1 MAIANIALVFEST
14 HFIRLSGNKHAAPFG
29 AWTPVAQLA
38 EQRIPNPQVECSSH
52 SRRVFGSRR
61 EARRNETKNNMSV
74 GIYKQGQGYWV
85 RLMSA
90 IGFGLLVMMGVVWL
104 WDQLSGVQ
112 IGDVEPV
119 YIQGGIAVITVAIC
133 GLIGYHLI
141 GRKPKLVEF
150 MIATEG
156 EMRKVNWSTRRE
168 VAGSTILVIL
178 LTLFIAL
185 FCQVADL
192 GFSAFFQWAGVLDTA

>member
-1 MAIANIALVFEST
+1 
-14 HFIRLSGNKHAAPFG
+14 
-29 AWTPVAQLA
+29 
-38 EQRIPNPQVECSSH
+38 
-52 SRRVFGSRR
+52 
-61 EARRNETKNNMSV
+61 MSV

-90 IGFGLLVMMGVVWL
+90 IGLGLLVMMGVVWL

-168 VAGSTILVIL
+168 VVGSTILVIL

>member
-1 MAIANIALVFEST
+1 
-14 HFIRLSGNKHAAPFG
+14 
-29 AWTPVAQLA
+29 
-38 EQRIPNPQVECSSH
+38 
-52 SRRVFGSRR
+52 
-61 EARRNETKNNMSV
+61 MSV

-90 IGFGLLVMMGVVWL
+90 IGLGLLVMMGVVWL

-141 GRKPKLVEF
+141 GRRPKLVEF

-168 VAGSTILVIL
+168 VVGSTILVIL

>member
-1 MAIANIALVFEST
+1 
-14 HFIRLSGNKHAAPFG
+14 
-29 AWTPVAQLA
+29 
-38 EQRIPNPQVECSSH
+38 
-52 SRRVFGSRR
+52 
-61 EARRNETKNNMSV
+61 MSV

-119 YIQGGIAVITVAIC
+119 YTQGGIAVITVAIC

-141 GRKPKLVEF
+141 GRRPKLVEF

-156 EMRKVNWSTRRE
+156 EMRKVNWSTKRE
-168 VAGSTILVIL
+168 VVGSTILVIL

>member
-1 MAIANIALVFEST
+1 M
-14 HFIRLSGNKHAAPFG
+14 
-29 AWTPVAQLA
+29 
-38 EQRIPNPQVECSSH
+38 
-52 SRRVFGSRR
+52 
-61 EARRNETKNNMSV
+61 
-74 GIYKQGQGYWV
+74 

-90 IGFGLLVMMGVVWL
+90 IGLGLLVMMGVVWL

-168 VAGSTILVIL
+168 VVGSTILVIL

-185 FCQVADL
+185 FCQIADL

>member
-1 MAIANIALVFEST
+1 
-14 HFIRLSGNKHAAPFG
+14 
-29 AWTPVAQLA
+29 
-38 EQRIPNPQVECSSH
+38 
-52 SRRVFGSRR
+52 
-61 EARRNETKNNMSV
+61 MSV

-112 IGDVEPV
+112 IGDIEPV
-119 YIQGGIAVITVAIC
+119 YVQGGIAVLTVVIC

-168 VAGSTILVIL
+168 VVGSTILVIL

-185 FCQVADL
+185 FCQAADL
-192 GFSAFFQWAGVLDTA
+192 SFSAFFQWAGVLDAA

>member
-1 MAIANIALVFEST
+1 MS
-14 HFIRLSGNKHAAPFG
+14 AA
-29 AWTPVAQLA
+29 
-38 EQRIPNPQVECSSH
+38 
-52 SRRVFGSRR
+52 
-61 EARRNETKNNMSV
+61 
-74 GIYKQGQGYWV
+74 IYKQGQGYWV

-90 IGFGLLVMMGVVWL
+90 IGFGLLVMMGVIWL
-104 WDQLSGVQ
+104 WDQLSGFQ
-112 IGDVEPV
+112 IGDLESV
-119 YIQGGIAVITVAIC
+119 YVQGGVSIIVIAVC

-141 GRKPKLVEF
+141 GRKPKLVDF

-168 VAGSTILVIL
+168 IAGSTVLVIL

-192 GFSAFFQWAGVLDTA
+192 GFSAFFQWAGVLDAA

>member
-1 MAIANIALVFEST
+1 
-14 HFIRLSGNKHAAPFG
+14 
-29 AWTPVAQLA
+29 
-38 EQRIPNPQVECSSH
+38 
-52 SRRVFGSRR
+52 
-61 EARRNETKNNMSV
+61 MSV

-112 IGDVEPV
+112 VGDVEPV

-168 VAGSTILVIL
+168 VVGSTILVIL

>member
-1 MAIANIALVFEST
+1 
-14 HFIRLSGNKHAAPFG
+14 
-29 AWTPVAQLA
+29 
-38 EQRIPNPQVECSSH
+38 
-52 SRRVFGSRR
+52 
-61 EARRNETKNNMSV
+61 MSV

-85 RLMSA
+85 RLMSG

-119 YIQGGIAVITVAIC
+119 YIQGGIAVITVTIC

-168 VAGSTILVIL
+168 VVGSTILVIL

>member
-1 MAIANIALVFEST
+1 
-14 HFIRLSGNKHAAPFG
+14 
-29 AWTPVAQLA
+29 
-38 EQRIPNPQVECSSH
+38 
-52 SRRVFGSRR
+52 
-61 EARRNETKNNMSV
+61 MSV

-90 IGFGLLVMMGVVWL
+90 IGLGLLVMMGVVWL

-119 YIQGGIAVITVAIC
+119 YVQGGIAVITVAIC

-168 VAGSTILVIL
+168 VVGSTILVIL

-192 GFSAFFQWAGVLDTA
+192 GFSAFFQWTGVLDAA

>member
-1 MAIANIALVFEST
+1 
-14 HFIRLSGNKHAAPFG
+14 
-29 AWTPVAQLA
+29 
-38 EQRIPNPQVECSSH
+38 
-52 SRRVFGSRR
+52 
-61 EARRNETKNNMSV
+61 MSV

-90 IGFGLLVMMGVVWL
+90 IGLGLLVMMGVVWL
-104 WDQLSGVQ
+104 WDQLSGMR
-112 IGDVEPV
+112 IGEVEPV
-119 YIQGGIAVITVAIC
+119 YIQGGVSVLTVSIC

-141 GRKPKLVEF
+141 GRKPKLVDF

-168 VAGSTILVIL
+168 VVGSTVLVIL
-178 LTLFIAL
+178 LTLFIAV
-185 FCQVADL
+185 FCQIADL

>member
-1 MAIANIALVFEST
+1 
-14 HFIRLSGNKHAAPFG
+14 
-29 AWTPVAQLA
+29 
-38 EQRIPNPQVECSSH
+38 
-52 SRRVFGSRR
+52 
-61 EARRNETKNNMSV
+61 MSV

-90 IGFGLLVMMGVVWL
+90 IGLGLLVMMGVVWL

-112 IGDVEPV
+112 VGDVEPV

-168 VAGSTILVIL
+168 VVGSTILVIL

>member
-1 MAIANIALVFEST
+1 
-14 HFIRLSGNKHAAPFG
+14 
-29 AWTPVAQLA
+29 
-38 EQRIPNPQVECSSH
+38 
-52 SRRVFGSRR
+52 
-61 EARRNETKNNMSV
+61 MSV

-90 IGFGLLVMMGVVWL
+90 IGLGLLVMMGVVWL

-168 VAGSTILVIL
+168 VVGSTILVIL

-192 GFSAFFQWAGVLDTA
+192 GFSSFFQWAGVLDTA